1 MTDSPRIA
9 VVVLAAGTGVR
20 LGSSEP
26 KAFVSVGGRTILAR
40 ALEPVFAMRQ
50 RPQVIVTAPHSYVP
64 LARQVAEQVPGGSD
78 IDLTVIAGGETRQQS
93 VSIALTLLHDDVE
106 VVLIHDAAR
115 PLTPSVIFDSI
126 AAEVGDTGVGVIPGL
141 PVTDTIKKID
151 EDGVVVQT
159 IDRTELTAIQTPQ
172 GFPRAQLVEAHQA
185 ASGDYT
191 DDAALVASKGYPVS
205 VIAGDQLGFKITTAW
220 ELRQAESMLAR
231 TVAATIRVG
240 SGVDVH
246 AFGSD
251 DRPLWLGGLFWPGE
265 PGLTGH
271 SDGDVI
277 AHAIC
282 DALLSAGRLGD
293 MGSVFGTDDPQYANA
308 SGELFLRR
316 TVQLVSAEG
325 LTVGNVAV
333 QLVGN
338 HPRLGERRREVEL
351 HLSRIVDGSVSIIAT
366 TTDALGFTGRG
377 EGLAAIAT
385 ALVHTRSRDDG
396 LHSD

>member
-1 MTDSPRIA
+1 MTATPRVA
-9 VVVLAAGTGVR
+9 VIVLAAGTGVR
-20 LGSSEP
+20 LGHAEP
-26 KAFVSVGGRTILAR
+26 KAFVSVSGRTILSR
-40 ALEPVFAMRQ
+40 ALESVFAMRQ
-50 RPQVIVTAPHSYVP
+50 RPQVILTAPHSYVP
-64 LARQVAEQVPGGSD
+64 LARQVASGVPGGSD

-93 VSIALTLLHDDVE
+93 VSIALAVLHDDID

-115 PLTPSVIFDSI
+115 PLTPTVIFDSI
-126 AAEVGDTGVGVIPGL
+126 AAEVSETGVGVIPGL
-141 PVTDTIKKID
+141 PVTDTIKQID
-151 EDGVVVQT
+151 EDGTVVQT
-159 IDRTELTAIQTPQ
+159 LDRTELTAIQTPQ
-172 GFPRAQLVEAHQA
+172 GFPRDQLVEAHRTG
-185 ASGDYT
+185 SSDFT
-191 DDAALVASKGYPVS
+191 DDAALVASIGYPVS

-246 AFGSD
+246 AFGPG
-251 DRPLWLGGLFWPGE
+251 DRPLWLGGLEWPGE
-265 PGLTGH
+265 PGLAGH

-282 DALLSAGRLGD
+282 DALLSAARLGD
-293 MGSVFGTDDPQYANA
+293 MGSVFGTDDPQYAQA

-316 TVQLVSAEG
+316 TVQLVNAEG
-325 LTVGNVAV
+325 LSVGNVAV

-338 HPRLGERRREVEL
+338 RPRLGERRREVEL
-351 HLSRIVDGSVSIIAT
+351 HLSAIVDGSVSIIAT

-385 ALVHTRSRDDG
+385 ALVHTRSTDDG
-396 LHSD
+396 LHAH